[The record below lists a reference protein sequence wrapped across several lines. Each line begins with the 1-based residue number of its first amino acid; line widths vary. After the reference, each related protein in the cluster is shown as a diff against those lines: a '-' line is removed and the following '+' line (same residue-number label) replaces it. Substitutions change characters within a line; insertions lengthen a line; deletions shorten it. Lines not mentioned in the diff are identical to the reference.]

1 MKIRKLHV
9 EAVRST
15 RRTSRV
21 TRMTES
27 QLGSVLAAE
36 GCPDPHLCAIHDY
49 YFSHTV
55 E

>member
-1 MKIRKLHV
+1 MKIQKLRV
-9 EAVRST
+9 DAVRSAQHT
-15 RRTSRV
+15 NRV
-21 TRMTES
+21 TRLTEN

-49 YFSHTV
+49 YFSDTV